1 MAVTTMRTSVAAP
14 RDNQAQAAQGNR
26 IERRARLSAVE
37 APTPTGEITIV
48 VPAFNEEQ
56 GISAQ
61 IQRIRDV
68 MDESA
73 WRYEVI
79 VVDDGSTDGTGVA
92 ATKHPVRLIRVP
104 ENRGYGAAIKRGV
117 REARTELI
125 LIIDADGT
133 YPTEAIPELLRHAH
147 DFDMVVGARV
157 GETVHIP
164 WTRRPAK
171 ACLRLLASYLVDRK
185 ILDINSGLRIIRKS
199 VVGRFENILSS
210 RFSFTSTLT
219 LSMASNGS
227 SIHYVPINYYK
238 RIGKSK
244 IRPVDALVFL
254 CQTIRTIVL
263 FNPLRIFLPLG
274 LMALALGSGKLLYDV
289 AQTEFSDSAVVGL
302 LAALIIWSLGFVAD
316 MIVRIAQGVG
326 PDEREP
332 TS

>member
-1 MAVTTMRTSVAAP
+1 MAVTMRTSVAAP
-14 RDNQAQAAQGNR
+14 PVTTA
-26 IERRARLSAVE
+26 RAPRGDLITRLDRLSAVE
-37 APTPTGEITIV
+37 VSAPTDEITIV

-61 IQRIRDV
+61 IQRIHEI
-68 MDESA
+68 MGQTH
-73 WRYEVI
+73 WRYEVV
-79 VVDDGSTDGTGVA
+79 VVDDGSTDGTGPA
-92 ATKHPVRLIRVP
+92 AANHRVRLIRVP

-171 ACLRLLASYLVDRK
+171 ACLRLLASYLVESN

-199 VVGRFENILSS
+199 IVGRFENILST

-219 LSMASNGS
+219 LSMAANGF

-238 RIGKSK
+238 RVGTSK
-244 IRPVDALVFL
+244 IRSVDALVFL

-274 LMALALGSGKLLYDV
+274 LIALALGSGKLLYDFV
-289 AQTEFSDSAVVGL
+289 QTEFSDSAVIGI

-316 MIVRIAQGVG
+316 MITRIARGVG

-332 TS
+332 TP